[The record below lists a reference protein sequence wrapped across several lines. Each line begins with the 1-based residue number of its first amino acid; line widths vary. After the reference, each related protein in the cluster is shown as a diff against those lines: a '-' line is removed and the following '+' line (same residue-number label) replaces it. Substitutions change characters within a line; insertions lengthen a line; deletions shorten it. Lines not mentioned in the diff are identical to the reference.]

1 MMTRMP
7 NVTCEIRP
15 PSRRA
20 GMRPYGLAPA
30 GAAAPAARMV
40 MSIWRC
46 SLLDQYFE
54 LETGS
59 RGAARSPP
67 CAPETGGQPVNFH
80 VTDCVS
86 ESEIGVPLWSFAG
99 VKRTLDRKMR
109 HAGSPSGTLCP
120 EQRRVGEEGGLRVGL
135 GGGRINK

>member
-1 MMTRMP
+1 M
-7 NVTCEIRP
+7 VAFHFVFFFKQK
-15 PSRRA
+15 RA
-20 GMRPYGLAPA
+20 YELRISDWSSDVFSSDLYGLAPA

-86 ESEIGVPLWSFAG
+86 ESEIGLPLWSFAG
-99 VKRTLDRKMR
+99 VDRKSTR
-109 HAGSPSGTLCP
+109 LNSSH
-120 EQRRVGEEGGLRVGL
+120 
-135 GGGRINK
+135 

>member
-80 VTDCVS
+80 VTDCVR
-86 ESEIGVPLWSFAG
+86 ESELGFPHWSFPRPPPTPAP
-99 VKRTLDRKMR
+99 TPPPPPPTP
-109 HAGSPSGTLCP
+109 HT
-120 EQRRVGEEGGLRVGL
+120 
-135 GGGRINK
+135 

>member
-1 MMTRMP
+1 
-7 NVTCEIRP
+7 
-15 PSRRA
+15 
-20 GMRPYGLAPA
+20 MRPYGLAPA

-86 ESEIGVPLWSFAG
+86 ESEIGLPLWSFAG
-99 VKRTLDRKMR
+99 VKRTLDRKRSEEHTSELQSLMR
-109 HAGSPSGTLCP
+109 ISYAVLCWTQKIKQTTHKQ
-120 EQRRVGEEGGLRVGL
+120 ELRK
-135 GGGRINK
+135 IQN

>member
-7 NVTCEIRP
+7 DVTCEIRP

-46 SLLDQYFE
+46 SLLDQYFD

-80 VTDCVS
+80 VPDLVS
-86 ESEIGVPLWSFAG
+86 EYEIGLPRWSFPG
-99 VKRTLDRKMR
+99 VNTHLDQTMR
-109 HAGSPSGTLCP
+109 
-120 EQRRVGEEGGLRVGL
+120 
-135 GGGRINK
+135 

>member
-1 MMTRMP
+1 
-7 NVTCEIRP
+7 
-15 PSRRA
+15 
-20 GMRPYGLAPA
+20 
-30 GAAAPAARMV
+30 MV

-67 CAPETGGQPVNFH
+67 CAPETGGQPVTFH

-86 ESEIGVPLWSFAG
+86 ESEIGLPLWSFAG
-99 VKRTLDRKMR
+99 VKRPLDRKIR
-109 HAGSPSGTLCP
+109 QVCSSTEPLPPEEVTAQLVTLPLVPPVSG
-120 EQRRVGEEGGLRVGL
+120 QRGVPPTFSLLDLAE
-135 GGGRINK
+135 

>member
-1 MMTRMP
+1 MICCCSNSLVNRMYNETIDMMTRMP

-67 CAPETGGQPVNFH
+67 CAPETGGQP
-80 VTDCVS
+80 
-86 ESEIGVPLWSFAG
+86 EIGRAHV
-99 VKRTLDRKMR
+99 
-109 HAGSPSGTLCP
+109 
-120 EQRRVGEEGGLRVGL
+120 
-135 GGGRINK
+135 